1 VSDPP
6 PRLAFV
12 RVPEWPRPKGY
23 ENGALVRGPTL
34 FVAGQIGWASD
45 GTFPSSDLVEQFALA
60 LDNVLAVVRA
70 AGGTATDVAK
80 LTIHVTDL
88 DAYRE
93 GLGRLGPLW
102 RARFGKHF
110 PAMAVI
116 GCAGLVEREAKVEI
130 EAVAVLAERSKP
142 SEPSEP

>member
-1 VSDPP
+1 MSDPT

-34 FVAGQIGWASD
+34 FVAGQIGWTKD
-45 GTFPSSDLVEQFALA
+45 GTFPSSDLVDQLVLA

-70 AGGTATDVAK
+70 AGGEPTDVAK
-80 LTIHVTDL
+80 LTLYVTDL

-93 GLGRLGPLW
+93 GTKRLGPLW
-102 RARFGKHF
+102 RERFGKHF

-130 EAVAVLAERSKP
+130 EAVAVLPERGES
-142 SEPSEP
+142 